1 MAGGLR
7 VSLET
12 ALPSFSESEAVFRTV
27 PAENDFVNELPCF
40 TGSEKG
46 MVGIGNDSNH
56 FIWKGGVRMAVS
68 RRDFFKLSGG
78 GLAAGLGLSFAPL
91 EAKAEELQIR
101 YAKETTSIC
110 PYCAVGC
117 GMIVHTLG
125 GNIINIE
132 GDPDHPI
139 NEGALCPKGS
149 SAYQLRDNKARV
161 TKPLYRAA
169 GASEWKE
176 VSWDWAIDEIARKVK
191 KTRDTSF
198 VATSRIKIKE
208 KAGSVEVEKEIE
220 AVVNRTMG
228 MASVGSAAMDNEECY
243 LYQKFL
249 RGLGLV
255 YIEHQA
261 RI

>member
-1 MAGGLR
+1 M
-7 VSLET
+7 
-12 ALPSFSESEAVFRTV
+12 
-27 PAENDFVNELPCF
+27 
-40 TGSEKG
+40 G
-46 MVGIGNDSNH
+46 MS
-56 FIWKGGVRMAVS
+56 VS
-68 RRDFFKLSGG
+68 RRDFFKFSGS
-78 GLAAGLGLSFAPL
+78 GLAAATLGLNLAPL
-91 EAKAEELQIR
+91 EARAEDLQIH
-101 YAKETTSIC
+101 YAKESTTIC
-110 PYCAVGC
+110 PYCSVGC

-139 NEGALCPKGS
+139 NEGSLCPKGS
-149 SAYQLRDNKARV
+149 SVYQLRDNKARV
-161 TKPLYRAA
+161 TKPMYRAA
-169 GASEWKE
+169 GASEWQE
-176 VSWDWAIDEIARKVK
+176 VSWDWALDEIAKKVK

-198 VATSRIKIKE
+198 MATSKIKIKE
-208 KAGSVEVEKEIE
+208 KVGTAEVEKEIE

-228 MASVGSAAMDNEECY
+228 MASVGSAALDNEECY

>member
-1 MAGGLR
+1 MGK
-7 VSLET
+7 T
-12 ALPSFSESEAVFRTV
+12 
-27 PAENDFVNELPCF
+27 
-40 TGSEKG
+40 
-46 MVGIGNDSNH
+46 
-56 FIWKGGVRMAVS
+56 VS
-68 RRDFFKLSGG
+68 RRDFFKLSGTS
-78 GLAAGLGLSFAPL
+78 LAAATLGLNLAPL
-91 EAKAEELQIR
+91 EARAEDLQIR

-125 GNIINIE
+125 GNVINIE

-149 SAYQLRDNKARV
+149 SVYQLRDNKARL
-161 TKPLYRAA
+161 TTPRYRAA
-169 GASEWKE
+169 GSSEWQE
-176 VSWDWAIDEIARKVK
+176 VSWEWTMDEIAKRVK
-191 KTRDTSF
+191 KTRDQSF
-198 VATSRIKIKE
+198 LATSTIKIKE
-208 KAGSVEVEKEIE
+208 KVGDTEVEKEIE

-228 MASVGSAAMDNEECY
+228 IASVGSAALDNEECY

>member
-1 MAGGLR
+1 M
-7 VSLET
+7 T
-12 ALPSFSESEAVFRTV
+12 
-27 PAENDFVNELPCF
+27 
-40 TGSEKG
+40 
-46 MVGIGNDSNH
+46 
-56 FIWKGGVRMAVS
+56 VS
-68 RRDFFKLSGG
+68 RRDFFKLSGTS
-78 GLAAGLGLSFAPL
+78 LAAATFGFSLAPV
-91 EAKAEELQIR
+91 EARAADLQIR
-101 YAKETTSIC
+101 YAKETTTIC

-117 GMIVHTLG
+117 GMIVHTQRG
-125 GNIINIE
+125 EIINVE

-149 SAYQLRDNKARV
+149 SVYQLRDNKARL
-161 TKPLYRAA
+161 TKPLYRAP
-169 GASEWKE
+169 GTSEWQE
-176 VSWDWAIDEIARKVK
+176 VSWDWALDEIAKKVK

-198 VATSRIKIKE
+198 VPTSSIK
-208 KAGSVEVEKEIE
+208 VNNQQVE

-228 MASVGSAAMDNEECY
+228 IASIGSAALDNEECY

>member
-1 MAGGLR
+1 MIPVTTDR
-7 VSLET
+7 SKEV
-12 ALPSFSESEAVFRTV
+12 
-27 PAENDFVNELPCF
+27 
-40 TGSEKG
+40 
-46 MVGIGNDSNH
+46 H
-56 FIWKGGVRMAVS
+56 RMAIS
-68 RRDFFKLSGG
+68 RREFFKTSGA
-78 GLAAGLGLSFAPL
+78 GLAAGLLGFSLGPV
-91 EAKAEELQIR
+91 EAKAREFSLR
-101 YAKETTSIC
+101 YAKETTTIC

-125 GNIINIE
+125 GNVVNIE

-149 SAYQLRDNKARV
+149 SVYQLRDNKARL

-169 GASEWKE
+169 GATQWQE
-176 VSWDWAIDEIARKVK
+176 VTWDWAIDEIAKKVK
-191 KTRDTSF
+191 KTRDASF
-198 VATSRIKIKE
+198 VTTSKIKVKE
-208 KAGSVEVEKEIE
+208 KVGTAEVEKEIE

>member
-1 MAGGLR
+1 
-7 VSLET
+7 
-12 ALPSFSESEAVFRTV
+12 
-27 PAENDFVNELPCF
+27 
-40 TGSEKG
+40 
-46 MVGIGNDSNH
+46 
-56 FIWKGGVRMAVS
+56 MAVS
-68 RRDFFKLSGG
+68 RRNFLKFSGA
-78 GLAAGLGLSFAPL
+78 GLAASALGLDLVPL
-91 EAKAEELQIR
+91 EAKAEELPIR
-101 YAKETTSIC
+101 FAKETTSIC

-117 GMIVHTLG
+117 GMLVHTMG
-125 GNIINIE
+125 GNVINIE

-149 SAYQLRDNKARV
+149 STYQLRDNKARL

-169 GASEWKE
+169 GAKEWQE
-176 VSWDWAIDEIARKVK
+176 VTWDWAVDEIAKRVK

-198 VATSRIKIKE
+198 VATSKIKIKE
-208 KAGSVEVEKEIE
+208 KVGAVEVEKEIE
-220 AVVNRTMG
+220 ATVNRTMG

>member
-1 MAGGLR
+1 MG
-7 VSLET
+7 
-12 ALPSFSESEAVFRTV
+12 RT
-27 PAENDFVNELPCF
+27 
-40 TGSEKG
+40 
-46 MVGIGNDSNH
+46 
-56 FIWKGGVRMAVS
+56 VS
-68 RRDFFKLSGG
+68 RRDFFKLSGTS
-78 GLAAGLGLSFAPL
+78 LAAATLGLNLTPV
-91 EAKAEELQIR
+91 EARAEDLQIR

-125 GNIINIE
+125 GNVINIE

-149 SAYQLRDNKARV
+149 SVYQLRDNKARL
-161 TKPLYRAA
+161 TTPRYRAA
-169 GASEWKE
+169 GSSEWQE
-176 VSWDWAIDEIARKVK
+176 VSWEWTMDEIAKRVK
-191 KTRDTSF
+191 KTRDQSF
-198 VATSRIKIKE
+198 LATSTIRIKQKV
-208 KAGSVEVEKEIE
+208 GDTEVEKEIE

-228 MASVGSAAMDNEECY
+228 IASVGSAALDNEECY

>member
-1 MAGGLR
+1 
-7 VSLET
+7 
-12 ALPSFSESEAVFRTV
+12 
-27 PAENDFVNELPCF
+27 
-40 TGSEKG
+40 
-46 MVGIGNDSNH
+46 
-56 FIWKGGVRMAVS
+56 MAVS
-68 RRDFFKLSGG
+68 RRDFLKLSGAG
-78 GLAAGLGLSFAPL
+78 MAATTFGLSLAPV
-91 EAKAEELQIR
+91 EAKAEELSIR
-101 YAKETTSIC
+101 HAKETTTIC

-117 GMIVHTLG
+117 GMIVHTLA
-125 GNIINIE
+125 GNVINIE

-149 SAYQLRDNKARV
+149 SVYQLRDNKARL

-169 GASEWKE
+169 GASEWQE
-176 VSWDWAIDEIARKVK
+176 VTWDWTIDTIAQRVK

-198 VATSRIKIKE
+198 VATSKIKIKE
-208 KAGSVEVEKEIE
+208 KVGTVEVEKEIE

>member
-1 MAGGLR
+1 M
-7 VSLET
+7 T
-12 ALPSFSESEAVFRTV
+12 
-27 PAENDFVNELPCF
+27 
-40 TGSEKG
+40 
-46 MVGIGNDSNH
+46 
-56 FIWKGGVRMAVS
+56 VS
-68 RRDFFKLSGG
+68 RRDFFKLSGS
-78 GLAAGLGLSFAPL
+78 GLAAATLGINLAPV
-91 EAKAEELQIR
+91 EAKAQDMPIR
-101 YAKETTSIC
+101 YAKESTTIC
-110 PYCAVGC
+110 PYCSVGC

-125 GNIINIE
+125 GNVINVE

-149 SAYQLRDNKARV
+149 SVYQLRDNKARV
-161 TKPLYRAA
+161 TKPMYRAA

-176 VSWDWAIDEIARKVK
+176 VTWDWALDEIAKKVK
-191 KTRDTSF
+191 ATRDATFLPTS
-198 VATSRIKIKE
+198 KIKVKE
-208 KAGSVEVEKEIE
+208 KVGSVEVEREIE

-228 MASVGSAAMDNEECY
+228 MASVGSAALDNEECY